1 MEKFEIRRAR
11 QIWSE
16 NKDAN
21 KAFLCLHNINC
32 IEKYL
37 LKGLA
42 HSDKNDYLRAFQ
54 NVIILIGNV
63 LLGSCLLNRV
73 YILVAEKHAADVFA
87 RVSELHLE

>member
-1 MEKFEIRRAR
+1 MEKFEIKRAR
-11 QIWSE
+11 QIWNE

-54 NVIILIGNV
+54 NVIILMVNIRFNSIV
-63 LLGSCLLNRV
+63 FIELGICFSCR
-73 YILVAEKHAADVFA
+73 ETCD
-87 RVSELHLE
+87 